1 MYHIQATQWA
11 IKFFLLCCISSEQKI
26 LLGICTVRPW
36 IMGAKENTDHV
47 ICSPT
52 QFPFDLKAKP
62 RSCIVLY
69 MVAFIINVFVSKDGE
84 NALLLIVTF

>member
-1 MYHIQATQWA
+1 
-11 IKFFLLCCISSEQKI
+11 
-26 LLGICTVRPW
+26 
-36 IMGAKENTDHV
+36 MGAKENTDHV